1 MSIVRVKSFFISG
14 VNCNW
19 YSVIPTKKTEG
30 QRLVKRN
37 LALEAN
43 PVSPGVAG
51 AFYANFSERAPR
63 QRVKAF
69 APPADSA
76 IEKAGREKP
85 FRIPPK
91 PLLNPPAA

>member
-19 YSVIPTKKTEG
+19 SSVIRTKKTEG

-37 LALEAN
+37 LTLEAN

-51 AFYANFSERAPR
+51 AFYANFFRTFGNLLKR
-63 QRVKAF
+63 YKG
-69 APPADSA
+69 DA
-76 IEKAGREKP
+76 IEGAE
-85 FRIPPK
+85 
-91 PLLNPPAA
+91 L